1 VSKKEQILYFLERLD
16 DNSLKDYSDKLY
28 ESLKDIETK
37 EDKLLFWFVILLIL
51 YLFGNVGIDEV
62 NLIFINIKDF
72 SLVSKISPLIMGY
85 LLFQM
90 VFITSHKK
98 ELLLALDVVF
108 EKRFKDKPIIEEK
121 YGFRKLIS
129 RLFIPF
135 SITNSLSSVFD
146 RKRSIIESFVGFI
159 LLLPILLI
167 GLVPTLVYILMIIN
181 LYKNYTNDL
190 TGWICFCLSTWIFL
204 IFIYISWIKSEK

>member
-1 VSKKEQILYFLERLD
+1 MSKKEQILDFLERLD
-16 DNSLKDYSDKLY
+16 DNSLKDYSDRLY

-37 EDKLLFWFVILLIL
+37 EDKLLFWFVVLLIL
-51 YLFGNVGIDEV
+51 YLFGNVGVDEV

-98 ELLLALDVVF
+98 EMLLALDVVF

-121 YGFRKLIS
+121 YGFRKLVS
-129 RLFIPF
+129 RLFLPF
-135 SITNSLSSVFD
+135 SITNSLSSIFD

-167 GLVPTLVYILMIIN
+167 GLVPTLVYVLMIIN

-190 TGWICFCLSTWIFL
+190 IGWICFCLSIWIFL

>member
-1 VSKKEQILYFLERLD
+1 MSKKEQILYFLERLD

>member
-1 VSKKEQILYFLERLD
+1 MSKKEQILYFIERLD

>member
-1 VSKKEQILYFLERLD
+1 MSKKEQILYFLERLD
-16 DNSLKDYSDKLY
+16 DNSLKDYTDKLY

-108 EKRFKDKPIIEEK
+108 EKRFKDKPIIEGK

-204 IFIYISWIKSEK
+204 IFIYISWIKFEK